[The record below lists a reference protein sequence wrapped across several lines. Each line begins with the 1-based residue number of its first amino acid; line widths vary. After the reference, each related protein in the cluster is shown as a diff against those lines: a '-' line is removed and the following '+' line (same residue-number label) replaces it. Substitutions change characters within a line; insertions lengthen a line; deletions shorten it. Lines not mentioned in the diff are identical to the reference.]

1 MINKILGQTAFWVV
15 NKAIAK
21 ILKCNDSA
29 LLLSDL
35 VDKFQYFKSENSL
48 IDGFFF
54 YTSEKIEENLNI
66 SYKKQKKCIELL
78 KKYELIETKLIGVPA
93 KLHFTVRY
101 NKILQMLQTSIAQM
115 EKLELP
121 KSKNIIKDNNNRN
134 IIIDELKKENA
145 HTFFLTDDIAET
157 YETQKSTET
166 AQISTIIP
174 EEVQS
179 YQNNKIIKYKLPYNE
194 INEQITVGHI
204 IRKIKDEYPID
215 WDTFKISC
223 SIKEDSSMLNSA
235 MKNWWEDRVVV
246 RDWCNKQD
254 VPFRDWDAIY
264 KDIKNFV
271 RNFAKLYYK

>member
-35 VDKFQYFKSENSL
+35 VDKYQYFETENSL

-54 YTSEKIEENLNI
+54 YTSDKIEENLNI

-78 KKYELIETKLIGVPA
+78 KKFELIETKLIGVPA
-93 KLHFTVRY
+93 KLHFTIRQ
-101 NKILQMLQTSIAQM
+101 NKIFQMLQTSIAQM

-121 KSKNIIKDNNNRN
+121 KSQNIIKDNNNRN
-134 IIIDELKKENA
+134 IIKEYDSEKN
-145 HTFFLTDDIAET
+145 HTFFLTDDTEQT
-157 YETQKSTET
+157 YETQKPTET

-174 EEVQS
+174 KDVQT
-179 YQNNKIIKYKLPYNE
+179 YQNDILSQYKPPYEPKKQFNK
-194 INEQITVGHI
+194 VGDVV
-204 IRKIKDEYPID
+204 RKIKEEHSID
-215 WDTFKISC
+215 WDTFKIGC
-223 SIKEDSSMLNSA
+223 SIKNDSSMLNSA

-264 KDIKNFV
+264 KDIKNFI